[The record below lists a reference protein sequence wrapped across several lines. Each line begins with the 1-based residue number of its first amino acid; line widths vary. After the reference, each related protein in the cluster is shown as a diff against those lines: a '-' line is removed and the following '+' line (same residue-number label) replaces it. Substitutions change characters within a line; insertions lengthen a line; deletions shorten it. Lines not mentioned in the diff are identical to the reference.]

1 MKYRKLEAK
10 DYARENM
17 KGLWA
22 ANLTPFGPDL
32 ALDEDGFRRNLRHW
46 IDDLGLGGLFIAGKQ
61 AEFFSMS
68 LDERK
73 RLLEIAVDEADGN
86 CGTLMSCSDENLDTV
101 LELARHAEGAGA
113 DYIIVHSPPL
123 YFHKTVDHVLY
134 EYYHHICEQV
144 EIGVAVWHQ
153 PDYGY
158 VMGPDV
164 CARIAELPNIVA
176 IKYSVARELYSEL
189 TRKAGDKLIVS
200 TSAEEQWL
208 ENIVELGW
216 QVYLCSTPPYLM
228 QTKHDRRMQEYT
240 DLAMAGHVARAREV
254 RVLLRHRLGEERAGH
269 VARAREVRDSLEPV
283 RAALRDTRPADKPQ
297 AHQKYWQDLL
307 GQAGGPVRRP
317 LLNLTDAEKAATK
330 AAFEGCGLSLGK
342 DAAA

>member
-123 YFHKTVDHVLY
+123 YFHKTVDQVLY
-134 EYYHHICEQV
+134 EYYRHICEQV

-254 RVLLRHRLGEERAGH
+254 R
-269 VARAREVRDSLEPV
+269 DSLEPV